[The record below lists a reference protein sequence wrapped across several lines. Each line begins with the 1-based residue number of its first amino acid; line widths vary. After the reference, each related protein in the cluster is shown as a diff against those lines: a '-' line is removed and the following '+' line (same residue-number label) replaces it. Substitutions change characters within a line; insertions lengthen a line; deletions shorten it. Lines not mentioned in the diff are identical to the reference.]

1 MEEGD
6 SVDVSDDVEAV
17 EVANVQFKESE
28 IPQCVE
34 SGSNLESQ
42 RMIIPREGNY
52 PRSTV
57 QEFMDLFDGKNN
69 ISNIYF
75 TDTIERPGTSSV
87 EAAEGRVQELTL
99 MSYGSLLG
107 TSNDSDIQTEQ
118 SQLWPANQQAGG
130 PNNGIS
136 PRLALAED
144 RVQPTSVENEPSVDD
159 PLIENPAGYQRDL
172 ADDEQT
178 GCKNSGGQPFT
189 SEGMR
194 TKNLSGSGF
203 PEYFVKNS
211 LKGKGLLRRPPALV
225 SVGANFRGQGG
236 IGLNGTTVS
245 SGLSLGLG
253 VKSTTVSLCNPDL
266 STLDSCKGDSL
277 KQWLKSGSNKHKASS
292 LSIFRKILDLV
303 DCHHLEGKVLL
314 DLQPALFKLSDLN
327 EVKYC
332 GRLCT
337 QAEIHGSNVCR
348 GLPVAHNLKRPLD
361 QGVSVSRVTNPKQ
374 LKFGTSGCGLRE
386 ESRPCMDS
394 NISRD
399 ANTSY
404 LQNTNEQHL
413 FSVAD
418 QLEENWY
425 RSSEEVLGRGC
436 SISSNIYSLGV
447 LLFEHKIRLAF
458 SRSSLPSDHQYSP
471 PEEWQAC
478 EGTAIHRHLLGC
490 FEPGKA
496 RAAAMSDLRH
506 RIFPPK
512 FLSENL
518 KEAGLCLLL
527 LHPEPSLRPTSR
539 DILQSDG
546 IGGFQDLC
554 NTDMSLSIDQDDSES
569 EILLHFLLSMK
580 EQKHKH
586 ASKLEEGIRCIEADI
601 IEVEKRHVPKHSLTL
616 TTSEMGSFIDLEK
629 RSLQGADMISIPASD
644 IIDLRFVK
652 NVEQLESAYFSVRSD
667 IQLSDDDDSKRPDR
681 ELLENRENGS
691 LVQQDKEKEKPFDR
705 LGAFF
710 DGLCKYARYSKLEV
724 CGTLRSG
731 EFTGASN
738 VICSLSFDRDEDYF
752 AAAGVSKKIKIFD
765 FQALCN
771 DSVDIH
777 YPATEMTNKSKISCI
792 CWNNYV
798 RNYLASTD
806 YDGTVK
812 LWDASTGKVFSEF
825 TEHEKRAWSVDFSR
839 LDPTKLASGSDD
851 CSVKL
856 WSINERN
863 CSNTIKNIANVC
875 CVQFSSH
882 SSQLLAFGSADY
894 KICCY
899 DLRNTNVPW
908 CILSGHEKAVSYVKF
923 LDSATLVSASTDNTL
938 KLWDLSRSAASGL
951 STNAC
956 SSTFR
961 GHTNEKNFVG
971 LSVADEYIA
980 CGSET
985 NEVFTY
991 HKSFPMPITSH
1002 KFGSI
1007 DPISGKEIED
1017 DNGQF
1022 VSSVCWRGRSNVI
1035 VAANSTGC
1043 IKVLRLI

>member
-1 MEEGD
+1 MDEGD
-6 SVDVSDDVEAV
+6 SVDVSDDIEAA
-17 EVANVQFKESE
+17 EVANVQVKESE

-52 PRSTV
+52 PRSTI
-57 QEFMDLFDGKNN
+57 QEFMDLFDVKNN
-69 ISNIYF
+69 ISNMYF
-75 TDTIERPGTSSV
+75 TDTIEHPGTSLV

-144 RVQPTSVENEPSVDD
+144 RVQATSIEKEPSVDD
-159 PLIENPAGYQRDL
+159 PLIENPASYQHDL
-172 ADDEQT
+172 ADEEQT
-178 GCKNSGGQPFT
+178 GCENSRRQPFT
-189 SEGMR
+189 SEGLR
-194 TKNLSGSGF
+194 TKISPGSGF
-203 PEYFVKNS
+203 AEYFVKNS

-225 SVGANFRGQGG
+225 SVGAKFRGQGG
-236 IGLNGTTVS
+236 IGLDGTTVS
-245 SGLSLGLG
+245 SDLSLGLG
-253 VKSTTVSLCNPDL
+253 MKSTTVSVCDPDV

-292 LSIFRKILDLV
+292 FSMFRQILDLV

-314 DLQPALFKLSDLN
+314 DLQPAFLKLSDLN

-337 QAEIHGSNVCR
+337 KAEIHGSNVCR
-348 GLPVAHNLKRPLD
+348 GLPVAHNLKRPLE
-361 QGVSVSRVTNPKQ
+361 QVVSVSRVTNLKQ

-386 ESRPCMDS
+386 ESRPFKDS
-394 NISRD
+394 KISRD

-404 LQNTNEQHL
+404 LQNSNEQHL

-425 RSSEEVLGRGC
+425 RSPEEVLGRGC
-436 SISSNIYSLGV
+436 SFSSNIYSLGV
-447 LLFEHKIRLAF
+447 LLFE
-458 SRSSLPSDHQYSP
+458 
-471 PEEWQAC
+471 
-478 EGTAIHRHLLGC
+478 LLSC

-506 RIFPPK
+506 RIFQPK

-527 LHPEPSLRPTSR
+527 LLPEPSLRPTSR
-539 DILQSDG
+539 EILQSDG

-554 NTDMSLSIDQDDSES
+554 SADMSLSIDQDDSES
-569 EILLHFLLSMK
+569 EILQHFLVSMK

-601 IEVEKRHVPKHSLTL
+601 IEVEKRHLPKHSVTL
-616 TTSEMGSFIDLEK
+616 TTSEMGSFINLEK
-629 RSLQGADMISIPASD
+629 RSPQGADMIFIPASD

-652 NVEQLESAYFSVRSD
+652 NVEHLESAYFSVRSN
-667 IQLSDDDDSKRPDR
+667 IQLSDGDDAKRPDR
-681 ELLENRENGS
+681 ELLENRENWS

-710 DGLCKYARYSKLEV
+710 DGLCKYACYSKLEV

-806 YDGTVK
+806 YEGTVK

-882 SSQLLAFGSADY
+882 SSHMLAFGSADY

-971 LSVADEYIA
+971 LSVADRYIA

-985 NEVFTY
+985 NEVYTY

-1017 DNGQF
+1017 DDGQF

-1043 IKVLRLI
+1043 IKVLRMV

>member
-1 MEEGD
+1 MDEGD
-6 SVDVSDDVEAV
+6 CVDVSDDVEAA
-17 EVANVQFKESE
+17 EVANVQVKESE

-42 RMIIPREGNY
+42 RMVIPREGNY
-52 PRSTV
+52 PRSTI

-75 TDTIERPGTSSV
+75 TDTIEHPGTSLV

-99 MSYGSLLG
+99 RSYGSLLG
-107 TSNDSDIQTEQ
+107 TSNDSDLQTEQ
-118 SQLWPANQQAGG
+118 SQLCPANQQAGG

-144 RVQPTSVENEPSVDD
+144 RVQATSVEKEPSVDD
-159 PLIENPAGYQRDL
+159 PLIERPASYQRDL
-172 ADDEQT
+172 ADDEKT
-178 GCKNSGGQPFT
+178 GCKNSGRQPFT

-194 TKNLSGSGF
+194 TKISSGSGF
-203 PEYFVKNS
+203 PEYFIKNS

-225 SVGANFRGQGG
+225 SVGANFRGLGG
-236 IGLNGTTVS
+236 INGTTVS
-245 SGLSLGLG
+245 SDLSLGMG
-253 VKSTTVSLCNPDL
+253 VKSTTVSVCNPDL
-266 STLDSCKGDSL
+266 STLDYCKGDSL

-292 LSIFRKILDLV
+292 LSIFRQILNLV
-303 DCHHLEGKVLL
+303 DCHHFEGKVLL
-314 DLQPALFKLSDLN
+314 DLQPTFFKLSDLN

-337 QAEIHGSNVCR
+337 QAEIHGGNVCR
-348 GLPVAHNLKRPLD
+348 GLPVAHNLKRPLE

-374 LKFGTSGCGLRE
+374 QKFGTSGCGLRE
-386 ESRPCMDS
+386 ESHPCMDS
-394 NISRD
+394 KILRD

-425 RSSEEVLGRGC
+425 RSPEEVLGRGC
-436 SISSNIYSLGV
+436 SFSSNIYSLGV
-447 LLFEHKIRLAF
+447 LLFE
-458 SRSSLPSDHQYSP
+458 
-471 PEEWQAC
+471 
-478 EGTAIHRHLLGC
+478 LLGC

-496 RAAAMSDLRH
+496 HAAAMSDLHH

-554 NTDMSLSIDQDDSES
+554 SADMPLSIDQDDSES

-601 IEVEKRHVPKHSLTL
+601 IEVEKRHLPKHSLTL
-616 TTSEMGSFIDLEK
+616 TTSKLGSFIDLEK
-629 RSLQGADMISIPASD
+629 RSPQSADMISIPASD

-652 NVEQLESAYFSVRSD
+652 NVEHLESAYFSVRSN
-667 IQLSDDDDSKRPDR
+667 IQLSDDDDAKRPDR
-681 ELLENRENGS
+681 RLLENRENGS
-691 LVQQDKEKEKPFDR
+691 LVQRDKEKEKPFDR
-705 LGAFF
+705 LDAFF
-710 DGLCKYARYSKLEV
+710 DGLCKYARYSTLEV
-724 CGTLRSG
+724 CGTLKSG

-812 LWDASTGKVFSEF
+812 LWDASTSKVFSEF
-825 TEHEKRAWSVDFSR
+825 MEHEKRAWSVDFSR

-882 SSQLLAFGSADY
+882 SSHMLAFGSADY

-908 CILSGHEKAVSYVKF
+908 CILSGHEKTVSYVKF

-938 KLWDLSRSAASGL
+938 KLWDLSRSASSGL

-971 LSVADEYIA
+971 LSVADGYIA

-985 NEVFTY
+985 NEVYTY

-1022 VSSVCWRGRSNVI
+1022 VSSVCWRGKSNVI

-1043 IKVLRLI
+1043 IKVLRMV